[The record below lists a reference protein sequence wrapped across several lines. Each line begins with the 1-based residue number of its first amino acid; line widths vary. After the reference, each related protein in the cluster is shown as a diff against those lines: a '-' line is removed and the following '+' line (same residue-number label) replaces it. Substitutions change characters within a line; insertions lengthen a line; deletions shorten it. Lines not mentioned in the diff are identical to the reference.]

1 MNHLPLHCRIMRKT
15 RLSNL
20 TSLPHLIKTAM
31 PNWFGRRPFD
41 VFNFS
46 IRFGIHLGSK
56 GPLRTALSV
65 QRSDGYA
72 LLMSPNKGETAV
84 HGCHCRGDM
93 VLRMLKVMAIP
104 RSWYVCF
111 CAVTLVLV
119 SLCNRTVERG
129 RQNGCS
135 AVVLTKYQ
143 GFFSAFTK
151 RSVKWKMKF
160 EAIFFKQNYC
170 LACYTR
176 FNLPSSFL
184 IFYYNF
190 NI

>member
-1 MNHLPLHCRIMRKT
+1 MNHLPLYCRIMRKT

-41 VFNFS
+41 VFNLS

-56 GPLRTALSV
+56 RPLRTALSV

-93 VLRMLKVMAIP
+93 VLRLFKVMAIP

-111 CAVTLVLV
+111 CAGTLVLV

-129 RQNGCS
+129 RQNSCS
-135 AVVLTKYQ
+135 AVVLTKY
-143 GFFSAFTK
+143 
-151 RSVKWKMKF
+151 
-160 EAIFFKQNYC
+160 
-170 LACYTR
+170 
-176 FNLPSSFL
+176 
-184 IFYYNF
+184 
-190 NI
+190 